1 MGWRRVRS
9 CGLAARSRNAM
20 PNVLL
25 HEAINDQLDEAITEG
40 QALDSAND
48 VTECN
53 ECNECN
59 ERECANCLPR
69 VCRM

>member
-48 VTECN
+48 VT
-53 ECNECN
+53 
-59 ERECANCLPR
+59 
-69 VCRM
+69 